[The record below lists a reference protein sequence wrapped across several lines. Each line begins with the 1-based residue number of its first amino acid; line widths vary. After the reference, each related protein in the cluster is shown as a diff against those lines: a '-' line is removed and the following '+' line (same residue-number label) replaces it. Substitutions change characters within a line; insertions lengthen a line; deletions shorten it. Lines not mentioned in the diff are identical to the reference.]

1 MLPGDPEREDRLV
14 DNHRSRLE
22 SEVSTACRREIHFH
36 VVLPCGRPG
45 GGRARTKAVM
55 QGLHPGRLSAHN
67 PVWEHTSLQ
76 VLWMLSDV
84 ENAF

>member
-14 DNHRSRLE
+14 DNHRSTLE
-22 SEVSTACRREIHFH
+22 SEVSTACRCEIRFH

-55 QGLHPGRLSAHN
+55 QDLHPGRLSAHN
-67 PVWEHTSLQ
+67 PVWEQSSLQ
-76 VLWMLSDV
+76 VLWTLSDV